1 MSSVIGDNIKVSL
14 FGESHGSVVGAT
26 IHGLESGIKIDYEF
40 IKHQMNL
47 RKANDNL
54 STARVED
61 DEVKFISGVFNDF
74 TTGAPLTVVIENK
87 NVNSKDYPK
96 MFRPSH
102 ADYTQELKYKGYQDY
117 RGGGHFSGRLTAP
130 IVALGSIVISILKNK
145 NIKIGSHIKNIHNI
159 LDDNI
164 NFNDLDNY
172 FNYVNN
178 EIFPVL
184 NLNKK
189 EEMIKEIKTIKEDLD
204 SVGGIIETV
213 ISLPS
218 SIGEPFFDSLES
230 KISQYLFSVP
240 GLKGIEFGLGF
251 DFAKYRGKEVNDE
264 LVNDGEVRTLTN
276 NNGGIN
282 GGISN
287 SMPIVFRCVLKPT
300 PSILKEQRSID
311 ENFNNTIL
319 EIKGRH
325 DPCIVRRARVVIDSL
340 VALCLLDLI
349 SINEGKK
356 WMC

>member
-40 IKHQMNL
+40 IKHQMNI

-54 STARVED
+54 STARVEE

-130 IVALGSIVISILKNK
+130 IVALGSIAISILKNK

-189 EEMIKEIKTIKEDLD
+189 EEMIKEIETIKEDLD

>member
-130 IVALGSIVISILKNK
+130 IVALGSIAISILKNK
-145 NIKIGSHIKNIHNI
+145 NIKIGSHIKNIYNI

-189 EEMIKEIKTIKEDLD
+189 EEMIKEIETIKEDLD

>member
-1 MSSVIGDNIKVSL
+1 MSSMIGDNIKVSL

-54 STARVED
+54 STSRVED

-74 TTGAPLTVVIENK
+74 TTGAPLTVIIENK
-87 NVNSKDYPK
+87 NVNSNDYPK

-102 ADYTQELKYKGYQDY
+102 ADYTQELKYRGYQDY

-130 IVALGSIVISILKNK
+130 LVALGSIAISILNNK

-159 LDDNI
+159 LDDDI

-178 EIFPVL
+178 ELFPVL

-189 EEMIKEIKTIKEDLD
+189 EEMKKEIETAKENLD

-230 KISQYLFSVP
+230 KISHYLFSVP
-240 GLKGIEFGLGF
+240 GVKGIEFGLGF
-251 DFAKYRGKEVNDE
+251 DFAKYRASEVNDE
-264 LVNDGEVRTLTN
+264 FIKNEKVRTLTN

-287 SMPIVFRCVLKPT
+287 NEPIVFRCVLKPT

>member
-54 STARVED
+54 STARVEE

-130 IVALGSIVISILKNK
+130 IVALGSIAISILKNK

-189 EEMIKEIKTIKEDLD
+189 EEMIKEIETIKEDLD

>member
-1 MSSVIGDNIKVSL
+1 MSSMIGDNIKVSL

-74 TTGAPLTVVIENK
+74 TTGAPLTVIIENK
-87 NVNSKDYPK
+87 NVNSNDYPK

-102 ADYTQELKYKGYQDY
+102 ADYTQELKYRGYQDY

-130 IVALGSIVISILKNK
+130 LVALGSIAISILNNK

-159 LDDNI
+159 LDDDI

-178 EIFPVL
+178 ELFPVL

-189 EEMIKEIKTIKEDLD
+189 EEMKKEIETAKENLD

-230 KISQYLFSVP
+230 KISHYLFSVP
-240 GLKGIEFGLGF
+240 GVKGIEFGLGF
-251 DFAKYRGKEVNDE
+251 DFAKYRASEVNDE
-264 LVNDGEVRTLTN
+264 FIKNEKVRTLTN

-287 SMPIVFRCVLKPT
+287 NEPIVFRCVLKPT

>member
-1 MSSVIGDNIKVSL
+1 MSSMIGDNIKVSL

-26 IHGLESGIKIDYEF
+26 IHGLESGVKIDYEF

-54 STARVED
+54 STARVEE

-87 NVNSKDYPK
+87 NVNSNDYPK
-96 MFRPSH
+96 MYRPSH

-130 IVALGSIVISILKNK
+130 IVALGSIAISILNSK

-159 LDDNI
+159 LDDDI

-178 EIFPVL
+178 EMFPVL

-189 EEMIKEIKTIKEDLD
+189 EEMKKEIETAKENLD

-230 KISQYLFSVP
+230 KISHYLFSVP
-240 GLKGIEFGLGF
+240 GVKGIEFGLGF
-251 DFAKYRGKEVNDE
+251 DFAKYRASEANDE
-264 LVNDGEVRTLTN
+264 FINDNKVRTLTN

-287 SMPIVFRCVLKPT
+287 NEPIAFRCVLKPT
-300 PSILKEQRSID
+300 PSILKKQKSID

>member
-1 MSSVIGDNIKVSL
+1 MIGDNIKVSL

-130 IVALGSIVISILKNK
+130 IVALGSIAISILKNK

-189 EEMIKEIKTIKEDLD
+189 EEMIKEIETIKEDLD